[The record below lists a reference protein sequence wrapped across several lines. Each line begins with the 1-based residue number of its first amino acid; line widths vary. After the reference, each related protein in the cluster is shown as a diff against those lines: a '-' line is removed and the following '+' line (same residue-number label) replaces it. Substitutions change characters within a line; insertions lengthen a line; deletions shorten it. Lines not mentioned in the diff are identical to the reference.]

1 LDFDI
6 NSQYVNAYIIFFI
19 SVLPLPL
26 LYFVDLDVASKV
38 AEDHKKLKEDDDLG
52 DLDENEPLHP

>member
-1 LDFDI
+1 LI
-6 NSQYVNAYIIFFI
+6 LIANMSML
-19 SVLPLPL
+19 LPLPL